1 MLSREIGLRRLRW
14 SIRRICGSPC
24 CCPALLERFGVH
36 AVDMAEA
43 TGDVVGRKIAKFCGS
58 RSAPDASAAF
68 MSVLWT
74 PVSAHSPAL
83 LATDDGV
90 NGRGYPSVLM
100 HLLVLGAF

>member
-1 MLSREIGLRRLRW
+1 MHGACRQ
-14 SIRRICGSPC
+14 RICGRPC
-24 CCPALLERFGVH
+24 CCPAAHEWFGVH
-36 AVDMAEA
+36 AADMAEA
-43 TGDVVGRKIAKFCGS
+43 TGDAVGGIPRDSAVLAE
-58 RSAPDASAAF
+58 APDASAAF

>member
-1 MLSREIGLRRLRW
+1 MA
-14 SIRRICGSPC
+14 GS
-24 CCPALLERFGVH
+24 AGN
-36 AVDMAEA
+36 
-43 TGDVVGRKIAKFCGS
+43 VVGRKTAKFCGS

-74 PVSAHSPAL
+74 PISAHPPAL